1 MKVPTCQPSGDAP
14 LTLFVIANSNTTKVM
29 TFPKHLQ
36 GLCELKNLVC
46 PLLPALRRILSV
58 SDIFALYH
66 VLLMLVNTVFAFM
79 KIKA

>member
-1 MKVPTCQPSGDAP
+1 MEVPTRQLSGDAP
-14 LTLFVIANSNTTKVM
+14 LTLFVIANCNTTKVM

-36 GLCELKNLVC
+36 GLCKLKNLVC
-46 PLLPALRRILSV
+46 PLLPPLRRISSV

-66 VLLMLVNTVFAFM
+66 VLLMLVNAVFAFM